1 MLCRV
6 LAVGATLLKHA
17 SVFVSSH
24 AGCQS
29 CCRVKEQERLDVTRV
44 KPTVWWRE
52 QRLRLYWRSTAANS
66 PQERNKTTADRH
78 WCSDSVYTEHV
89 WLDETRLFCC
99 SQRRS
104 LHWKR
109 TILSNTS
116 WCIFS
121 WSRLHFSFDA
131 PHNLFI
137 FPLHLKTYIYFHA
150 GDFLVILYIILLTA
164 SLWCFGPSDLNN
176 CTRILQ
182 STDV

>member
-66 PQERNKTTADRH
+66 PQERNKMTTDRH

-89 WLDETRLFCC
+89 HHAVTRRNQTVL
-99 SQRRS
+99 
-104 LHWKR
+104 
-109 TILSNTS
+109 
-116 WCIFS
+116 
-121 WSRLHFSFDA
+121 
-131 PHNLFI
+131 
-137 FPLHLKTYIYFHA
+137 
-150 GDFLVILYIILLTA
+150 
-164 SLWCFGPSDLNN
+164 
-176 CTRILQ
+176 LQ
-182 STDV
+182 STEKSALEAHNTLQPIMMHLQLIEAPFLFLMHHITYLFFRFI

>member
-17 SVFVSSH
+17 SVSVSSH

-52 QRLRLYWRSTAANS
+52 QKLRLYWRSTAANS
-66 PQERNKTTADRH
+66 PQERNKMTADRH
-78 WCSDSVYTEHV
+78 WCSGAVMTIQTRSTPNTCITCDSTK
-89 WLDETRLFCC
+89 LDCFAAVNGEVCTGSAQYFTTHH
-99 SQRRS
+99 Q
-104 LHWKR
+104 K
-109 TILSNTS
+109 
-116 WCIFS
+116 
-121 WSRLHFSFDA
+121 
-131 PHNLFI
+131 
-137 FPLHLKTYIYFHA
+137 YIYFHA
-150 GDFLVILYIILLTA
+150 VDFLVILYIILLTA

-182 STDV
+182 RTDM